1 MRRMPAKDPIPPE
14 ALLDQ
19 YPDPMREIAE
29 RLREIVRATFPDV
42 IERARPGW
50 HLIGYDLPLGR
61 RTAYFAYVAPENEH
75 VHLGFEHGW
84 AMRDPHGLL
93 QGEGITKQ
101 VRWLT
106 FRPGDTIEVER
117 CADLL
122 REAAA
127 VATMT
132 RGERIVRAMD
142 AEDAAD
148 ADDES
153 ADRSPRPRRE
163 A

>member
-1 MRRMPAKDPIPPE
+1 MPAKDPIPPE

-19 YPDPMREIAE
+19 YPPPMRDIAE
-29 RLREIVRATFPDV
+29 RLREIVRATFPDA

-61 RTAYFAYVAPENEH
+61 RTAYFAYVAPEYEH

-84 AMRDPHGLL
+84 AMRDPHRVL
-93 QGEGITKQ
+93 QGVGITKQ

-106 FRPGDTIEVER
+106 FRPGDEIDPDR
-117 CADLL
+117 CAELL

-127 VATMT
+127 VASMS
-132 RGERIVRAMD
+132 RGERILRAMD
-142 AEDAAD
+142 AEED
-148 ADDES
+148 AD
-153 ADRSPRPRRE
+153 RE
-163 A
+163 AAPAANR